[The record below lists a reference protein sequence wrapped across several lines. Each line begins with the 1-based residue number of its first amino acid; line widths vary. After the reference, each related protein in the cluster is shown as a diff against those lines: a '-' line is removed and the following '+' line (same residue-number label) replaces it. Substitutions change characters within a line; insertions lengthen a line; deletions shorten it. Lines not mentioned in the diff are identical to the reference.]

1 MFPIPMHYGPFHIF
15 DALQW
20 DGSMLT
26 PVSPMGDMAIQLGC
40 ITQVRALD
48 RFPPDHPLSG
58 LTQIEYM
65 ALAAGGTAR
74 WFYVKMTV
82 EEVLKLIEGQGS
94 LGSIGS
100 MGSAFNARGRMN

>member
-20 DGSMLT
+20 DGQGESQ
-26 PVSPMGDMAIQLGC
+26 VSPMGDVAIQLGC

-48 RFPPDHPLSG
+48 RFGAGHPLQG

-74 WFYVKMTV
+74 WFYVKMPV
-82 EEVLKLIEGQGS
+82 EEVLKLIESQGS
-94 LGSIGS
+94 VGGIGS
-100 MGSAFNARGRMN
+100 VNSVFNARGRMN